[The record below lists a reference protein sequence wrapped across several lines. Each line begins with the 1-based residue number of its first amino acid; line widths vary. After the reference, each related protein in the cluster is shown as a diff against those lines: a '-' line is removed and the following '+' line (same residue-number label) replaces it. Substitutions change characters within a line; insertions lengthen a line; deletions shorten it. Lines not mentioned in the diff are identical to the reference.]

1 MSDQQ
6 YEESGFEPRKSKYG
20 KNNKKK
26 PEKKRTFLQ
35 ELVSTVLYIV
45 ILTGVFYLVQMFLYA
60 PVSVEGES
68 MAPTLED
75 GDKLLLNKFSDYER
89 FDIIVFP
96 APDDPE
102 KQYIKRIIG
111 LPGDEIR
118 YSDETLYINDEEVDE
133 PYLDGIEIDSSDSK
147 DVIGGT
153 INEFS
158 LESLQGVETVP
169 ENQYFV
175 MGDNRGNSRDSRYF
189 GFVSGDT
196 ITGKTTYRFFPFNHF
211 GSIDEQQ

>member
-1 MSDQQ
+1 MSDQHH
-6 YEESGFEPRKSKYG
+6 EENIFEPRKDKYG
-20 KNNKKK
+20 KKSKKEN

-35 ELVSTVLYIV
+35 ELFSTIIYIIV
-45 ILTGVFYLVQMFLYA
+45 LTGIFYLIQTFLYA

-68 MAPTLED
+68 MAPTLAD

-89 FDIIVFP
+89 FDIVVFP
-96 APDDPE
+96 APDDPG

-111 LPGDEIR
+111 VPGDEIR
-118 YSDETLYINDEEVDE
+118 YSNDTLYVNDQEVAE
-133 PYLDGIEIDSSDSK
+133 PYLADIESLESEE
-147 DVIGGT
+147 VVGGT

-169 ENQYFV
+169 EGEYFV

-189 GFVSGDT
+189 GFVSGET
-196 ITGKTTYRFFPFNHF
+196 ITGETTYRFFPFDDF
-211 GSIDEQQ
+211 GNIDE